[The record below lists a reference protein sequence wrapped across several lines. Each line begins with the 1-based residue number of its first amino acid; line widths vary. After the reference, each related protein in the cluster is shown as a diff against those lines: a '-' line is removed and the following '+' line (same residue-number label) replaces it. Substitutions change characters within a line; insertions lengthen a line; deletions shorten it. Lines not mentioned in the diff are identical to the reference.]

1 MLVTP
6 STAPFC
12 RNSTLVIEPSVS
24 LAVAVNVIAAGAVK
38 LPPLTGAVIATV
50 GEAFGP
56 LTVIGKYAESACPFV
71 SVAVAVTE

>member
-12 RNSTLVIEPSVS
+12 KNSTIVIEPSVS
-24 LAVAVNVIAAGAVK
+24 LAVAANAIAAGAVK
-38 LPPLTGAVIATV
+38 LAPFAGAVIATV

-56 LTVIGKYAESACPFV
+56 LTVIGKYAEPA
-71 SVAVAVTE
+71 